1 MKKGLGK
8 GMKAIF
14 HEDLP
19 ENGSFFPT
27 GAETELKITDVQP
40 NKKQPRQEFDKEKLD
55 GLAESI
61 REHGVIQ
68 PIIVVPSTG
77 GMYTIVAGERR
88 WRAARLAGLKT
99 IPAIVKEYSP
109 EEIAQIA
116 LIENLQ
122 REDLN
127 PVEEALGYQSLMSEY
142 NMTQDQVSKTIGKSR
157 SAIANSVRLLMLG
170 DEIKKLLEQGLIS
183 SGHARAILSLSDEKK
198 RILLA
203 NRIVSENLNVRQ
215 AEGLAKFMEKNQA
228 RIMHQAVKTPEIS
241 ALEEKLSSGFGTKV
255 SISHGAKRG
264 KIEIEYY
271 NNDDFDR
278 IVKLFKI

>member
-8 GMKAIF
+8 GLDAIF
-14 HEDLP
+14 PEDMP
-19 ENGSFFPT
+19 NEISFES
-27 GAETELKITDVQP
+27 AEKELKITDIEP
-40 NKKQPRQEFDKEKLD
+40 NKNQPRREFDKEKLE

-61 REHGVIQ
+61 REHGIIQ
-68 PIIVVPSTG
+68 PLVVVPKKG

-88 WRAARLAGLKT
+88 WRAARIAGLKT
-99 IPAIVKEYSP
+99 VPVIIKEYTP
-109 EEIAQIA
+109 EQIAQIA

-127 PVEEALGYQSLMSEY
+127 PIEEALGYQSLMSEY
-142 NMTQDQVSKTIGKSR
+142 GMTQENVSKTIGKSR
-157 SAIANSVRLLMLG
+157 SAIANSVRLLALDG
-170 DEIKKLLEQGLIS
+170 EVRKLLEQGLIS
-183 SGHARAILSLSDEKK
+183 GGHARAILSIPDEKK
-198 RILLA
+198 RVLLA
-203 NRIVSENLNVRQ
+203 RRIVEEGLNVRQ
-215 AEGLAKFMEKNQA
+215 AESLAKFMQKADQKPRMKA
-228 RIMHQAVKTPEIS
+228 LKTPEIE

>member
-109 EEIAQIA
+109 EEIAQ
-116 LIENLQ
+116 
-122 REDLN
+122 R
-127 PVEEALGYQSLMSEY
+127 
-142 NMTQDQVSKTIGKSR
+142 R
-157 SAIANSVRLLMLG
+157 
-170 DEIKKLLEQGLIS
+170 KKLNSLGVNYLLNIGPDGLGRIPS
-183 SGHARAILSLSDEKK
+183 FSVGALKK
-198 RILLA
+198 
-203 NRIVSENLNVRQ
+203 S
-215 AEGLAKFMEKNQA
+215 AELM
-228 RIMHQAVKTPEIS
+228 
-241 ALEEKLSSGFGTKV
+241 
-255 SISHGAKRG
+255 
-264 KIEIEYY
+264 
-271 NNDDFDR
+271 
-278 IVKLFKI
+278 